1 VRVRVLQHVPFEGPA
16 GVAAWAASR
25 GHELEAVRLFDGARP
40 PAPSELDLLVVLG
53 GPMSVDDEDRHAFLA
68 GEKRAIRCAIDAGR
82 PVLGICLGAQ
92 LVASALGARVVANA
106 LEEVGWYP
114 VSLAADAGPLFAGVP
129 ARFPAFHWHGD
140 TFEIPPGAVRAASS
154 EACANQAFVYRDH
167 VAGVQ
172 FHPEVTAESL
182 ALMLEHESCG
192 AGPYVQPPDALCA
205 PGRPYGES
213 AAVLATLLDNLARID
228 PRDPRHRRPV

>member
-1 VRVRVLQHVPFEGPA
+1 MRVRALQHVPFEGPA

-40 PAPSELDLLVVLG
+40 PEPADLDLLVVLG
-53 GPMSVDDEDRHAFLA
+53 GPMSVDDEDGHAFLA
-68 GEKRAIRCAIDAGR
+68 GEKRAIARAIEAGR

-92 LVASALGARVVANA
+92 LVASALGARIRSNTH
-106 LEEVGWYP
+106 EEIGWYP
-114 VSLAADAGPLFAGVP
+114 VSLEDGAGPVFAGVP
-129 ARFPAFHWHGD
+129 PRFAAFHWHGD

-154 EACANQAFVYRDH
+154 EACANQAFVYRDR

-192 AGPYVQPPDALCA
+192 AGPYVQPPGELVA
-205 PGRPYGES
+205 PGRPYAES
-213 AAVLATLLDNLARID
+213 AAVLATLLDNLTKGMR
-228 PRDPRHRRPV
+228 